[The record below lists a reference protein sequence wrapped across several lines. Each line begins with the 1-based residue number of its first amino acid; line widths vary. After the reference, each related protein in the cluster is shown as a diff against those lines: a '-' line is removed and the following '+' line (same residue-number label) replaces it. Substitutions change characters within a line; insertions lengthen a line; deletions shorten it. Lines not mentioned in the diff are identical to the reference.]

1 MLLRQP
7 LTEFQRFVGSTTG
20 QIVLV
25 FSVLVSKPVLLLGL
39 FVIPVMALPSK
50 MRSPPKRLLE
60 DAGGILTWR
69 LTSGVIPLS
78 QAD

>member
-25 FSVLVSKPVLLLGL
+25 FSVFVSKPVLLLGL
-39 FVIPVMALPSK
+39 ACESGDGAPI
-50 MRSPPKRLLE
+50 E
-60 DAGGILTWR
+60 DVQST
-69 LTSGVIPLS
+69 
-78 QAD
+78 QAAP